1 MDLVKT
7 ELSNIIRDRES
18 GALLNNDNNALLA
31 YKAQK
36 KKASELDELKQRVN
50 NIENQFANVNNLLNK
65 ILEKL

>member
-1 MDLVKT
+1 MTVVKT
-7 ELSNIIRDRES
+7 ELKNIVRDTES
-18 GALLNNDNNALLA
+18 GALLNNDNSALLA